1 MSVKKEGGKLF
12 ATALDFTRCGGREK
26 DEGVYIGENKGIKI
40 LFFKD
45 FRAVMCLTLKWQN
58 DINSLLQQR
67 YYSEFRV

>member
-1 MSVKKEGGKLF
+1 MSVKKKGGKLYT
-12 ATALDFTRCGGREK
+12 ATLDFTRCGGREK
-26 DEGVYIGENKGIKI
+26 GEGVYIGENKGMTM

-67 YYSEFRV
+67 YYSGFRV